1 MRRLLPFAAATLAAC
16 ATTAVAPL
24 APGGVCRG
32 ENLGQFAGQPA
43 SPELGAEVL
52 RVSGARMLRWVA
64 HGSVVTMEYSDQRV
78 TVWLTADNRVDRAVC
93 G

>member
-1 MRRLLPFAAATLAAC
+1 MRRLLLVAACTLAAC
-16 ATTAVAPL
+16 ATTAVAPPP
-24 APGGVCRG
+24 PGGLCHG
-32 ENLGQFAGQPA
+32 ENLGQFAGRPA

-52 RVSGARMLRWVA
+52 RVSGARVLRWVA
-64 HGSVVTMEYSDQRV
+64 HGSVVTMEFSDQRV

>member
-1 MRRLLPFAAATLAAC
+1 MRNLLLLAVSALAAC
-16 ATTAVAPL
+16 ATTAVAPPP
-24 APGGVCRG
+24 PGGLCHG
-32 ENLGQFAGQPA
+32 ENLGQFAGRQA

-52 RVSGARMLRWVA
+52 RVSGARVLRWVA
-64 HGSVVTMEYSDQRV
+64 HGSVVTMDYSDQRV

>member
-1 MRRLLPFAAATLAAC
+1 MRNVLLLAISTLAAC
-16 ATTAVAPL
+16 ATTAVAPP
-24 APGGVCRG
+24 APGGVCQG
-32 ENLGQFAGQPA
+32 GNLRQFAGRPA

-52 RVSGARMLRWVA
+52 RVSGARVLRWVA